1 MVDSVMVDGRWVMRG
16 QVLLA
21 FDETAALADAEAALT
36 VLHERT
42 AEQLATLDTALPALA
57 RALPGIRW
65 RPPHRS
71 DRLRSGPYRDFAP

>member
-1 MVDSVMVDGRWVMRG
+1 MGG

-36 VLHERT
+36 VLQERT

-57 RALPGIRW
+57 RALP
-65 RPPHRS
+65 
-71 DRLRSGPYRDFAP
+71 A

>member
-1 MVDSVMVDGRWVMRG
+1 MRG

-65 RPPHRS
+65 RPSDLWHR
-71 DRLRSGPYRDFAP
+71 